1 MGSVEFVCYMPSHA
15 VVFLRYSR
23 ERVKMP
29 KWPINEG
36 RGNMNT
42 KVRYLTIIAAGMLM
56 TTNPT
61 VADELVLVG
70 PGALSCGKIIADIED
85 DKTFRT
91 TYFFWAQGF
100 LSGLNLKYFQNWQ
113 SATDLSDPDALKLWI
128 QNYCE
133 ENPLDVYVVA
143 ASQLW
148 NELRAR
154 QGLEPDRRGIQKD

>member
-1 MGSVEFVCYMPSHA
+1 
-15 VVFLRYSR
+15 
-23 ERVKMP
+23 
-29 KWPINEG
+29 
-36 RGNMNT
+36 
-42 KVRYLTIIAAGMLM
+42 MLM

-70 PGALSCGKIIADIED
+70 VGAASCGKFIADYELVGD
-85 DKTFRT
+85 SYLQWT
-91 TYFFWAQGF
+91 QGF

-113 SATDLSDPDALKLWI
+113 SATDLSDPYALQLWI

-148 NELRAR
+148 HELRAR
-154 QGLEPDRRGIQKD
+154 QGLEFDVRSIPKDWR